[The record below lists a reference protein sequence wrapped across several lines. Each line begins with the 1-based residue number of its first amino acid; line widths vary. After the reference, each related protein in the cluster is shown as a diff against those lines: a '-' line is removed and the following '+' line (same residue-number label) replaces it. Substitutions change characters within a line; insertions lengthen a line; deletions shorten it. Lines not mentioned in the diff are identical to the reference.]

1 MNGPTSV
8 GREQAALQFK
18 LFGRDPAA
26 ILYGLQ
32 SLLAVVV
39 AFGVITGDAADYTM
53 TIANGVMALIVALTT
68 RPFVVAAITG
78 AAQTILTGIVAFG
91 LPGLSFTSA
100 QQGVIIAALA
110 AVLALMLR
118 QNQEPKETAV
128 TSA

>member
-1 MNGPTSV
+1 MKI
-8 GREQAALQFK
+8 L
-18 LFGRDPAA
+18 GRDPAA

-68 RPFVVAAITG
+68 RPVVVAAIPG

-91 LPGLSFTSA
+91 MPGLSFSTE

-110 AVLALMLR
+110 AILGLLLR
-118 QNQEPKETAV
+118 QNQTPKETAV
-128 TSA
+128 TRA

>member
-1 MNGPTSV
+1 MKI
-8 GREQAALQFK
+8 L
-18 LFGRDPAA
+18 GRDPAA

-68 RPFVVAAITG
+68 RPVVVAAITG

-91 LPGLSFTSA
+91 MPGLSFSTE

-110 AVLALMLR
+110 AILGLLLR
-118 QNQEPKETAV
+118 QNQSPRETAV
-128 TSA
+128 TRA

>member
-1 MNGPTSV
+1 MKI
-8 GREQAALQFK
+8 L
-18 LFGRDPAA
+18 GRDPAA

-68 RPFVVAAITG
+68 RPVVVAAITG

-91 LPGLSFTSA
+91 MPGLSFSTE

-110 AVLALMLR
+110 AILGLLLR
-118 QNQEPKETAV
+118 QNQTPRETAV
-128 TSA
+128 TRA

>member
-1 MNGPTSV
+1 MKI
-8 GREQAALQFK
+8 L
-18 LFGRDPAA
+18 GRDPAA

-68 RPFVVAAITG
+68 RPVVVAAITG

-91 LPGLSFTSA
+91 MPGLSFSTE

-110 AVLALMLR
+110 AILGLLLR
-118 QNQEPKETAV
+118 QNQTPKETAV
-128 TSA
+128 TRAS

>member
-1 MNGPTSV
+1 M
-8 GREQAALQFK
+8 QFK

-32 SLLAVVV
+32 SLLAVLV
-39 AFGVITGDAADYTM
+39 AFGTLTGDAADYTM

-68 RPFVVAAITG
+68 RPAVVAAITG

-91 LPGLSFTSA
+91 LPGLSFTTE

>member
-1 MNGPTSV
+1 M
-8 GREQAALQFK
+8 QFK

-53 TIANGVMALIVALTT
+53 TVANGVMALIVALTT

-91 LPGLSFTSA
+91 IDGLTFSTE
-100 QQGVIIAALA
+100 QQGVIIAALS
-110 AVLALMLR
+110 AVLALLLR

>member
-1 MNGPTSV
+1 MKI
-8 GREQAALQFK
+8 L
-18 LFGRDPAA
+18 GRDPAA

-68 RPFVVAAITG
+68 RPVVVAAITG

-91 LPGLSFTSA
+91 MPGLSFSTE

-110 AVLALMLR
+110 AILGLLLR
-118 QNQEPKETAV
+118 QNQTPKETAV
-128 TSA
+128 TRA

>member
-1 MNGPTSV
+1 M
-8 GREQAALQFK
+8 QFK

-32 SLLAVVV
+32 SLLAVLV
-39 AFGVITGDAADYTM
+39 AFGVLTGDAADYTM
-53 TIANGVMALIVALTT
+53 TVAGGVMALIVALTT

-78 AAQTILTGIVAFG
+78 AASTILTGIVSFG
-91 LPGLSFTSA
+91 LPGLTFNTT

>member
-1 MNGPTSV
+1 M
-8 GREQAALQFK
+8 QFK

-32 SLLAVVV
+32 SLLAVLV
-39 AFGVITGDAADYTM
+39 AFGMFSGAVADYTM
-53 TIANGVMALIVALTT
+53 VVANGVMALIVALTT

-78 AAQTILTGIVAFG
+78 AASTILTGIVAFG
-91 LPGLSFTSA
+91 IPGLTFSTE
-100 QQGVIIAALA
+100 QQGVLIAALT